1 MTLEI
6 SIVLC
11 KRRREIR
18 KRERERDR
26 NLSRRLDSS
35 LMGGIARWKCAIV
48 PARRGPSRSFGP
60 VRGYRNASGSS
71 QRASSE
77 KRSKGNE
84 RVLETSLV
92 IGNTTWL
99 ECRLPY
105 AALQSRALCPLWW
118 KTPFNI
124 PMISYALL
132 THAFFFFLLLS
143 LTAFEFRLCLSPN
156 VRRRN
161 SVLQKTIYD
170 GNYRKFVRDVI
181 LVFLDA
187 LFAKM
192 VSSEMMEKQVC
203 DRLRTTVSW
212 NRNGVAM
219 GGDFELCWRDYY
231 FLLAGERRRTRFV
244 KTNSTKMTKWFP

>member
-11 KRRREIR
+11 ERRREIR

-48 PARRGPSRSFGP
+48 PARRGSSRSFGP

-132 THAFFFFLLLS
+132 THAFFFFSSSFFNRVRVSPLS
-143 LTAFEFRLCLSPN
+143 FT
-156 VRRRN
+156 
-161 SVLQKTIYD
+161 
-170 GNYRKFVRDVI
+170 
-181 LVFLDA
+181 
-187 LFAKM
+187 
-192 VSSEMMEKQVC
+192 
-203 DRLRTTVSW
+203 
-212 NRNGVAM
+212 
-219 GGDFELCWRDYY
+219 
-231 FLLAGERRRTRFV
+231 
-244 KTNSTKMTKWFP
+244 